1 LPRLRA
7 LTRHALL
14 VTAAISGPA
23 LAAAPGTTPSADV
36 ATSASVL
43 STFDRNLLHDINDAR
58 ASRGLRRLA
67 LAAGTTDVAHQWSC
81 HLARYRTLQHNPNL
95 AADLSSHGSSLWTS
109 YGENIGWQSAG
120 YVAHRMFRAYMHDPS
135 HRANILGQSYRY
147 VGIWS
152 KRHKGRRYNTTDF
165 VGRLAS
171 SYSTSYGGVRASC

>member
-7 LTRHALL
+7 LTRRVLL
-14 VTAAISGPA
+14 VTAAVSGPA
-23 LAAAPGTTPSADV
+23 LAAIPGTTPPADA
-36 ATSASVL
+36 ATSTSVL

-67 LAAGTTDVAHQWSC
+67 LAAGTTDVAHHWSC

-95 AADLSSHGSSLWTS
+95 AANLETHGSALWTS

-135 HRANILGQSYRY
+135 HRANILGHSYRY

-152 KRHKGRRYNTTDF
+152 KRSNGRRYNTTDF
-165 VGRLAS
+165 VGKPVS
-171 SYSTSYGGVRASC
+171 SYNTAYGGVRVTC